1 MSSPLVSVLLPVY
14 NGERYLQ
21 AAIQSILNQSFTDF
35 ELIVIND
42 GSTDGTAKIVDSI
55 QDKRVKV
62 LHQANMGLPITL
74 NRAIRLARGTYLAR
88 QDSDDLSLPTRLIK
102 QVHFLEQHPQY
113 GLLGTWADI
122 LLEDAPT
129 NRALCH
135 PTSNG
140 QIQIQLLFSNCFVHS
155 SVMMRKSILEVS
167 GLYPEEPEKFPPE
180 DYDLW
185 LRIAKHASVANLG
198 DALLLYREMPTS
210 ISRTKLAIMQK
221 RAEGMSLDALQTL
234 LPNET
239 PTAPTERLIK
249 AMTNSISPFSYSD
262 YQFGLRLLQS
272 IYHIKLQQ
280 FPDDN
285 GDLGACVLSNQG
297 RLKEA
302 FLKAWVRRFA
312 PFLPFDLVALLK
324 RFR

>member
-1 MSSPLVSVLLPVY
+1 M
-14 NGERYLQ
+14 
-21 AAIQSILNQSFTDF
+21 I
-35 ELIVIND
+35 
-42 GSTDGTAKIVDSI
+42 
-55 QDKRVKV
+55 
-62 LHQANMGLPITL
+62 
-74 NRAIRLARGTYLAR
+74 
-88 QDSDDLSLPTRLIK
+88 
-102 QVHFLEQHPQY
+102 
-113 GLLGTWADI
+113 
-122 LLEDAPT
+122 
-129 NRALCH
+129 
-135 PTSNG
+135 
-140 QIQIQLLFSNCFVHS
+140 
-155 SVMMRKSILEVS
+155 RKSILEIS

-198 DALLLYREMPTS
+198 KALLLYREMPTS

-262 YQFGLRLLQS
+262 YQVGSRLLQS
-272 IYHIKLQQ
+272 IYYTQLQQ
-280 FPDDN
+280 FPDDG
-285 GDLGACVLSNQG
+285 GDLAACVLSNQG
-297 RLKEA
+297 RLKDA

-312 PFLPFDLVALLK
+312 PLLPFDLVALLK